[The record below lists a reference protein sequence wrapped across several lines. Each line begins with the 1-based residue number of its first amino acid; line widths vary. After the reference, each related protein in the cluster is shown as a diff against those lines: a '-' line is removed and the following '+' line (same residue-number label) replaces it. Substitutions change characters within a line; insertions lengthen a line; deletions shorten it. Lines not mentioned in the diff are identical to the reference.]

1 MRSALSRAGSRT
13 DGEIMREIRVL
24 DEATIN
30 KIAAGEVVERPVS
43 VVKELVENAIDA
55 GARNISVEIK
65 GGGIDYIRVTDN
77 GSGIEKSS
85 IPSAFLRHA
94 TSKIN
99 SIEDL
104 LDVTSLGFR
113 GEALSSIAAVSQVEL
128 MTKTKES
135 IFGYRY
141 CINGGRE
148 MSFDE
153 AGVPDGTTVIVRNL
167 FYNTPARRKFL
178 KSALTE
184 GNGVTQLMEK
194 LILSHPDISFKYI
207 ANSVIKLTSTGAG
220 DILSG
225 IYTVF
230 GRDIARSLVEASS
243 DSEMCSRGGYI
254 GKPEISRGN
263 RNYELFFVNGRCIK
277 SRIVTAAVEE
287 AFAPF
292 LMQHRFPFVILY
304 LTIPSELIDVNVHPA
319 KTEIRFMD
327 EKQIYSAIA
336 GAVSEA
342 LTRRE
347 LIPDAIAE
355 EIKPVRNDIKA
366 SVSPVPEPFEVSRIE
381 NVKITGHESHELPRA
396 YEKKADAPDVI
407 ADKIAENPEQL
418 TFGEGFFAE
427 GSEKLHR
434 IIGQVFDTYWI
445 IEYEGKMYM
454 VDQHAAHEKVLYER
468 FSAQIA
474 EGGVTSQLISPPYIV
489 TLSVSQEEAV
499 RANLETFSELGFTIE
514 HFGGKEYAL
523 SSVPS
528 ELFRMTPEDY
538 FISVVDDLAENS
550 KTASPKQ
557 VKDRIATMACKA
569 AVKGNMPMKYAEAD
583 ALIRELFTLDNPY
596 NCPHGRPTVIAFSKQ
611 DIEKMFKRIV

>member
-1 MRSALSRAGSRT
+1 
-13 DGEIMREIRVL
+13 MREIRVL

-243 DSEMCSRGGYI
+243 DSEMCSIGGYI